1 MFSGKMR
8 KNKTHRYFFS
18 CLSAGVSLQCRWQ
31 DAQFPPQ
38 PPCQPPF
45 WQINPIASA
54 SSTKIT
60 MTTITLA
67 IPIASA
73 YYYTTKRRGRQVYIL
88 RAAVHT
94 THSRKEATIYGKYR
108 CYLRCVQLRA
118 SRGRQQVQSGADP
131 RYRALRALQPD
142 PAQPAFLQQLRGKV
156 TPRSS
161 KTKPGGTHFQG
172 AARFLLARGNLRGL
186 SRIFCENCAEK
197 PKVCTKGCTT

>member
-1 MFSGKMR
+1 MR
-8 KNKTHRYFFS
+8 KNKVHRYFFS

-73 YYYTTKRRGRQVYIL
+73 YYYTTKRCSRQVYIL
-88 RAAVHT
+88 HAAAHT
-94 THSRKEATIYGKYR
+94 TRSRKEATIWKISVLPAM
-108 CYLRCVQLRA
+108 CAAAHITRA
-118 SRGRQQVQSGADP
+118 AASAIWSRSTLPSIASIAARPSPTRISATAT
-131 RYRALRALQPD
+131 RKSN
-142 PAQPAFLQQLRGKV
+142 PAQLQDKTGRHPFSGRCPVFCCKGK
-156 TPRSS
+156 SS
-161 KTKPGGTHFQG
+161 GTLPD
-172 AARFLLARGNLRGL
+172 LL
-186 SRIFCENCAEK
+186 
-197 PKVCTKGCTT
+197 